1 LLSIL
6 FLAFIIV
13 IVIQVSFYGALFT
26 QFSYASEQPN
36 STKENPISVII
47 SCKNE
52 EKNIGILLTHLLKQ
66 KYPKFE
72 IIVVDDA
79 SNDNTLSIIKEFS
92 NQHKCIQ
99 FISIPLTATYSGNK
113 KNAITAGIQKASY
126 ENLVFT
132 DADCIPN
139 STDWISSISSQFSNK
154 KQLVLGYGGYK
165 KLAGWFNKLVRYET
179 LLTAWQYF
187 SYAKIGL
194 PYMGVGRNIAY
205 TKTLFNKADGFESH
219 KHVKSGDD
227 DLFVNQ
233 IGNKQNTAICWKKD
247 SHTLSEPKNTISAW
261 LLQKR
266 RHVTTANVYKPIHQF
281 FLGGFYLSQLLFI
294 SLSIFLLISGFQ
306 VKYVL
311 FLIGF
316 RYLTYYISLIPTTQK
331 LDEKDLIWVA
341 PFLEFFLI
349 LLQLRIFITNLF
361 GKPKKW

>member
-1 LLSIL
+1 MLSIL
-6 FLAFIIV
+6 FLAFIVV
-13 IVIQVSFYGALFT
+13 IVIQVSFYGGLFT
-26 QFSYASEQPN
+26 QFSYASEQPNSTN

-52 EKNIGILLTHLLKQ
+52 EKNIGVLLTHLLKQ

-126 ENLVFT
+126 ENLLFT

-139 STDWISSISSQFSNK
+139 SINWISIISSQFSNE

-165 KLAGWFNKLVRYET
+165 KVAGWFNKLVRYET

-187 SYAKIGL
+187 SYTKIGL

-205 TKTLFNKADGFESH
+205 TKTLFNKANGFESH
-219 KHVKSGDD
+219 KHINSGDD

-233 IGNKQNTAICWKKD
+233 IGNIKNMVICWKKD
-247 SHTLSEPKNTISAW
+247 SHTLSEPKKKTSRVVTSKKTPYYYCKCLQTHSPIIIRRFLSFTIAIYFAFHFS
-261 LLQKR
+261 
-266 RHVTTANVYKPIHQF
+266 
-281 FLGGFYLSQLLFI
+281 I
-294 SLSIFLLISGFQ
+294 SLRVSIKIRAYFNKHSLSDLLHQ
-306 VKYVL
+306 
-311 FLIGF
+311 
-316 RYLTYYISLIPTTQK
+316 
-331 LDEKDLIWVA
+331 LD
-341 PFLEFFLI
+341 
-349 LLQLRIFITNLF
+349 TNYT
-361 GKPKKW
+361 KTC